1 MKFTLR
7 SFLPLSLMFA
17 LAAYA
22 ETPADS
28 QGKAPSEAPENDN
41 LLQAPPEEKMTRE
54 RFRQMS
60 DAERYAFEFKQSMRD
75 TIRANVNGE
84 LILTEDLR
92 RETHRG
98 NLILQREAK
107 SQKEYYEKAEKLLW
121 DTLNRMTEMYL
132 LVGDFAESGGMVPDE
147 YIDTQIN
154 ARINQ
159 EFDGDRGRY
168 LAHLRKIGS
177 NPAAERKKLRDAII
191 EQNQNWMI
199 AQSIPAE
206 IAPMDVFR
214 VYHQNIDQYKTP
226 ESIEYSQIIIYAGA
240 SETDSAIGKAARALA
255 KRLQETPDDFAG
267 AAKIH
272 SRDEFRS
279 EGGYVGWAPVADRS
293 ELVVEKL
300 KSVGNGQV
308 TDVLE
313 LNDASGRKM
322 FIIFKRHNY
331 REAGVKP
338 LSEVQEQIENH
349 LRAAA
354 EKKARDEKL
363 DALRKRFYVQW
374 Y

>member
-1 MKFTLR
+1 M
-7 SFLPLSLMFA
+7 LS

-22 ETPADS
+22 ETP
-28 QGKAPSEAPENDN
+28 SEAATEPRENDN
-41 LLQAPPEEKMTRE
+41 MLQAPEEEKMTRE

-60 DAERYAFEFKQSMRD
+60 DAERYSYEFKQSMRD

-132 LVGDFAESGGMVPDE
+132 LVGDFAESGAVVPDE
-147 YIDTQIN
+147 YIETQIN

-168 LAHLRKIGS
+168 LSHLRKIGS

-206 IAPMDVFR
+206 IAPMDIFR
-214 VYHQNIDQYKTP
+214 AYHQNIEQYETP
-226 ESIEYSQIIIYAGA
+226 ESVEYSQIIIYAGA
-240 SETDSAIGKAARALA
+240 SETDSAIAKAAGILA
-255 KRLQETPDDFAG
+255 KRLQENPDDFAS
-267 AAKIH
+267 AAKLH
-272 SRDEFRS
+272 SRDEFRN

-300 KSVGNGQV
+300 KSVKNGEV
-308 TDVLE
+308 SDVLE
-313 LNDASGRKM
+313 LSDASGRKM

-338 LSEVQEQIENH
+338 LKEVQGQIENY

>member
-1 MKFTLR
+1 MKFKLR
-7 SFLPLSLMFA
+7 SFIPLPLMFA
-17 LAAYA
+17 LSAYA
-22 ETPADS
+22 ETPAPPQTES
-28 QGKAPSEAPENDN
+28 RENDN
-41 LLQAPPEEKMTRE
+41 FLQAPATEKMTRE
-54 RFRQMS
+54 RFRQLS
-60 DAERYAFEFKQSMRD
+60 EAERYAFEFKQAMRD

-84 LILTEDLR
+84 LVLTEDLR

-107 SQKEYYEKAEKLLW
+107 SQKEYYEKSEKLLW

-132 LVGDFAESGGMVPDE
+132 LVGDFTESGGMVPDE

-154 ARINQ
+154 LRINQ

-177 NPAAERKKLRDAII
+177 NPATERKKLRDAII

-214 VYHQNIDQYKTP
+214 AYHQNIDQYKTP
-226 ESIEYSQIIIYAGA
+226 ESVEYSQIIIYAGA
-240 SETDSAIGKAARALA
+240 SETDSAIAKAAENLA
-255 KRLQETPDDFAG
+255 KRLRENPEDFEA
-267 AAKIH
+267 AAKMH
-272 SRDEFRS
+272 SRDEFRN

-293 ELVVEKL
+293 ERVIEKL
-300 KSVGNGQV
+300 KSVENGQV

-313 LNDASGRKM
+313 LADASGRKM

-338 LSEVQEQIENH
+338 LREVQPQIENY

-363 DALRKRFYVQW
+363 NALRKRFYVQW